1 MKDVMLA
8 NYITIALRT
17 LRKRPGYTII
27 HVLGLAVGLAA
38 CLLIGRYVVH
48 AWSYD
53 RFHAD
58 ADAIHRVT
66 QARQFGTVQRTAVTP
81 PPLAPAL
88 QASFPAVENTVRLV
102 RQSMT
107 VEQGGDAF
115 RGQTVVT
122 ADSSFFGLFSFPLQ
136 QGRAADVLAAPYS
149 IVLTASAAARY
160 FGTTEAVGRSV
171 TLQGQGATGT
181 YTVTGV
187 AADVPATSHIQFD
200 AVASLATV
208 QESAPQ
214 FFNWGSNM
222 FYTYVRLTDGA
233 DPAALEAQF
242 DALVE
247 QNLGEEYVGTI
258 AFALQPLTDIHLH
271 SDLTMDLGG
280 RGSATLVL
288 VLAAIAVLVL
298 VVACIN
304 FVNLATAR
312 AMERAREVGVRKTM
326 GAWRGA
332 LVGQFLTEAILI
344 TLGATGGA
352 VVLAWL
358 GLPLLNALTGQ
369 AFTGA
374 VLMRPAVALGLVG
387 VAVLVGLGAGS
398 YPAFVLAGFRPARVL
413 QASPHGGPGGT
424 RLRQGLT
431 VAQFAVTIGLIAAT
445 IVVYQQFDY
454 IRTKDLGY
462 DADRLLSAQPP
473 KGAVQVDRLHTLWQD
488 AAGVEAVTAVSSWM
502 GDLPTRTVRPAP
514 DAEERLAVRWMDVAP
529 GFTRVTGVQVLA
541 GRGFRAGPASDSLDA
556 ALINA
561 TAARALGWRAPIDAV
576 GETVFTGDTAWRVVG
591 VVDDFHYNALYSTVD
606 PLLIRARPEALRQ
619 VLVRTAPGQAE
630 QASAALAAGWQAVV
644 ADRPLDLASVRDQ
657 RAQLYQTDRRLG
669 QLVGLLAGLTV
680 FIACLGLFGL
690 AVHTTAQRTK
700 EIGVR
705 KVLGATVPQVVAM
718 LSADVLKLIG
728 IALVLAVPLAYIALQ
743 HWLADFAYRTD
754 LSAGAFLVAGALALT
769 VALLTVSTQTIRAA
783 TADPVN
789 ALRSA

>member
-1 MKDVMLA
+1 MKDVMLSS
-8 NYITIALRT
+8 YITIALRT

-66 QARQFGTVQRTAVTP
+66 QTRQFGTVQRTAVTP

-160 FGTTEAVGRSV
+160 FGTTE
-171 TLQGQGATGT
+171 
-181 YTVTGV
+181 
-187 AADVPATSHIQFD
+187 
-200 AVASLATV
+200 
-208 QESAPQ
+208 
-214 FFNWGSNM
+214 
-222 FYTYVRLTDGA
+222 
-233 DPAALEAQF
+233 
-242 DALVE
+242 
-247 QNLGEEYVGTI
+247 
-258 AFALQPLTDIHLH
+258 
-271 SDLTMDLGG
+271 
-280 RGSATLVL
+280 
-288 VLAAIAVLVL
+288 
-298 VVACIN
+298 
-304 FVNLATAR
+304 
-312 AMERAREVGVRKTM
+312 
-326 GAWRGA
+326 
-332 LVGQFLTEAILI
+332 
-344 TLGATGGA
+344 
-352 VVLAWL
+352 
-358 GLPLLNALTGQ
+358 
-369 AFTGA
+369 
-374 VLMRPAVALGLVG
+374 
-387 VAVLVGLGAGS
+387 
-398 YPAFVLAGFRPARVL
+398 
-413 QASPHGGPGGT
+413 
-424 RLRQGLT
+424 
-431 VAQFAVTIGLIAAT
+431 
-445 IVVYQQFDY
+445 
-454 IRTKDLGY
+454 
-462 DADRLLSAQPP
+462 
-473 KGAVQVDRLHTLWQD
+473 
-488 AAGVEAVTAVSSWM
+488 
-502 GDLPTRTVRPAP
+502 
-514 DAEERLAVRWMDVAP
+514 
-529 GFTRVTGVQVLA
+529 
-541 GRGFRAGPASDSLDA
+541 
-556 ALINA
+556 
-561 TAARALGWRAPIDAV
+561 
-576 GETVFTGDTAWRVVG
+576 TVFTGDTAWRVVG

-630 QASAALAAGWQAVV
+630 QAFAALAAGWQAVV

-690 AVHTTAQRTK
+690 AAHTTAQRTK

-705 KVLGATVPQVVAM
+705 KVLGATVPKVVAL